1 MQSEIGLKTVAT
13 LARVWASVGKPHVL
27 ATLWCDAPRR
37 NSRRG
42 ASCHTFAA
50 TSAACYLLALFA
62 THAAIRA
69 EPLDPISAR
78 LVSSPAQARP
88 ISFVRDVSPAL
99 TKAGCNAGACHG
111 SFQGRGGF
119 RLSLLGFDP
128 DFDHEVLSK
137 ASRSRRVVPT
147 APESSLLLKKPVG
160 EIPHGGGRRISRDS
174 EVFAI
179 LRDWQL
185 AGLPGPRDGELNGIK
200 LTVQP
205 SDVTLMPN
213 QSQTLTVQ
221 AIFADGEARDV
232 TAWALFDVRESHI
245 AEVSRTG
252 RVTAQRAGKTAVM
265 VRYLGQSAT
274 VSVAVPFSAE
284 PVAME
289 FQPANFIDELVLVEW
304 QRMRVRPAP
313 LASDEE
319 FLRRV
324 GLDLIGTLPTPD
336 EVRAFLADTSADKRA
351 KWIDLLLA
359 RPEYVDY
366 WAMRWGDLL
375 RSHRR
380 YLGDK
385 GLASFTGWLKQSLRD
400 NKPLDVMTRELLTAQ
415 RNLYAN
421 GAVGYFFIDEK
432 VEDLAE
438 TTAQVFLGVRM
449 QCTRCHHHPQEVWT
463 QDDYWGL
470 AAFFTRLESKDSGA
484 YGARFGGPRSL
495 RVAAKPNPNRMLA
508 IAVAPKAFH
517 EPLPTTDPTADPRI
531 WLANWMTR
539 ADNPYFARNLANR
552 SWAALFGRGLVDPVD
567 DLRATNPAAMPAVL
581 DRLARELSDHK
592 FDAKHLLRVVCN
604 SRVYQLA
611 SELQPNRDPDGQL
624 CTHRV
629 PRRLTAEMLL
639 DAVSQVTGVPE
650 AFDGQP
656 LGTRAIALA
665 DPSFVSAFL
674 MTFGRPLRN
683 NACDCARGGNPDLS
697 QALHLVNSTTL
708 HQKVISDNGRIAT
721 LLKANKS
728 EAEVLD
734 DLYLATLSRRPR
746 PDELTT
752 IDELLRDS
760 PSRAEG
766 LQDLL
771 WTLLNSSEF
780 VFNH

>member
-1 MQSEIGLKTVAT
+1 MRSESGSKTVAT
-13 LARVWASVGKPHVL
+13 LARVWANVAKTHVL
-27 ATLWCDAPRR
+27 A
-37 NSRRG
+37 NV
-42 ASCHTFAA
+42 A
-50 TSAACYLLALFA
+50 TCYLLTLFA
-62 THAAIRA
+62 TQTAIGG
-69 EPLDPISAR
+69 EPPDPTAAR
-78 LVSSPAQARP
+78 LASVPAQARP

-99 TKAGCNAGACHG
+99 TKAGCNAGVCHG

-128 DFDHEVLSK
+128 EFDHEVLSK

-147 APESSLLLKKPVG
+147 APESSLLLTKPVG
-160 EIPHGGGRRISRDS
+160 EIPHGGGRRISRGS

-185 AGLPGPRDGELNGIK
+185 AGMPGPREGELNGIK
-200 LTVQP
+200 LTAQP

-221 AIFADGEARDV
+221 ATFADGETRDV

-252 RVTAQRAGKTAVM
+252 RITALRAGKTAVM
-265 VRYLGQSAT
+265 VRYLGQVAT
-274 VSVAVPFSAE
+274 ISVAVPFSAE
-284 PVAME
+284 PVTID
-289 FQPANFIDELVLVEW
+289 FQPANFIDELVLAEW

-319 FLRRV
+319 FVRRV
-324 GLDLIGTLPTPD
+324 GLDLIGTLPTPE

-351 KWIDLLLA
+351 KWIDVLLA
-359 RPEYVDY
+359 RPELVDY

-385 GLASFTGWLKQSLRD
+385 GLASFTGWLKQSLRE

-415 RNLYAN
+415 GNLYAN

-438 TTAQVFLGVRM
+438 TTAQIFLGVRM
-449 QCTRCHHHPQEVWT
+449 QCTRCHHHPQEVWS

-495 RVAAKPNPNRMLA
+495 RVAAKPNPNRPLA
-508 IAVAPKAFH
+508 INVAPTAFRD
-517 EPLPTTDPTADPRI
+517 LPPQFAPAEDPRV
-531 WLANWMTR
+531 WLSQWMTR
-539 ADNPYFARNLANR
+539 ADNPYFARNMANR
-552 SWAALFGRGLVDPVD
+552 YWAALFGRGLVDPVD

-581 DRLARELSDHK
+581 DRLARELADHK
-592 FDAKHLLRVVCN
+592 FDAKHLLRVICN

-611 SELQPNRDPDGQL
+611 GELQPSRDPDGQL

-629 PRRLTAEMLL
+629 PRRLSAEVLL

-656 LGTRAIALA
+656 LGTRAISLA
-665 DPSFVSAFL
+665 DPSFASTFL

-708 HQKVISDNGRIAT
+708 HQKIISDNGRLAK
-721 LLKANKS
+721 LLKSNKP
-728 EAEVLD
+728 EPEVLEE
-734 DLYLATLSRRPR
+734 LYLATLSRRPHA
-746 PDELTT
+746 DELAA
-752 IDELLRDS
+752 INELLREA

>member
-1 MQSEIGLKTVAT
+1 MRSEIGFKSVAALSATARAVAT
-13 LARVWASVGKPHVL
+13 LARVWGTVAKTHVL
-27 ATLWCDAPRR
+27 ANVT
-37 NSRRG
+37 
-42 ASCHTFAA
+42 
-50 TSAACYLLALFA
+50 TSAVFFLLVSITASFA
-62 THAAIRA
+62 IGA
-69 EPLDPISAR
+69 EPPDPVSAR
-78 LVSSPAQARP
+78 LASTPAQARS

-128 DFDHEVLSK
+128 DFDHEVLTK
-137 ASRSRRVVPT
+137 ASRSRRVVPA

-160 EIPHGGGRRISRDS
+160 EIPHGGGRRISRES

-185 AGLPGPRDGELNGIK
+185 AGMPGPREGELIGIK
-200 LTVQP
+200 LTAQP

-213 QSQTLTVQ
+213 QAQSLAVQ
-221 AIFADGEARDV
+221 ATFADGETRDV
-232 TAWALFDVRESHI
+232 TAWTLFDVRESHI

-252 RVTAQRAGKTAVM
+252 RVMAQRAGKTAVM

-274 VSVAVPFSAE
+274 ISVAVPFSAE

-289 FQPANFIDELVLVEW
+289 FQPANFIDELVLAEW

-313 LASDEE
+313 MASDEE

-324 GLDLIGTLPTPD
+324 GLDLIGTLPTP
-336 EVRAFLADTSADKRA
+336 EELRSFLADTAADKRVE
-351 KWIDLLLA
+351 WIDRLLA

-380 YLGDK
+380 FLGDK

-415 RNLYAN
+415 GNLYAN

-508 IAVAPKAFH
+508 IAVTPKAFH
-517 EPLPTTDPTADPRI
+517 EPLPTTDPSADPRV
-531 WLANWMTR
+531 WLARWMTS
-539 ADNPYFARNLANR
+539 ADNPYFARNMVNR

-581 DRLARELSDHK
+581 DRLARELTEQK
-592 FDAKHLLRVVCN
+592 FDAKHLLRVICN

-611 SELQPNRDPDGQL
+611 SELQPSRDPDGQL

-629 PRRLTAEMLL
+629 PRRLTAEVLL
-639 DAVSQVTGVPE
+639 DAVSQVTGSPE

-665 DPSFVSAFL
+665 DPSFVSTFL
-674 MTFGRPLRN
+674 STFGRPLRN
-683 NACDCARGGNPDLS
+683 NACDCARAGNPDLS

-708 HQKVISDNGRIAT
+708 HQKVIGENGRLAT
-721 LLKANKS
+721 LLKANKP
-728 EAEVLD
+728 ETEVLEE
-734 DLYLATLSRRPR
+734 LYLATLSRRPR
-746 PDELTT
+746 ADELTS
-752 IDELLRDS
+752 IEELLREA

>member
-1 MQSEIGLKTVAT
+1 MIVPHSSFLILRSPLPGFRGSLI
-13 LARVWASVGKPHVL
+13 VGCL
-27 ATLWCDAPRR
+27 LML
-37 NSRRG
+37 
-42 ASCHTFAA
+42 FAA
-50 TSAACYLLALFA
+50 NGAFA
-62 THAAIRA
+62 A
-69 EPLDPISAR
+69 EPADPISAR
-78 LVSSPAQARP
+78 LASAPANSRP
-88 ISFVRDVSPAL
+88 ISFVRDVAPAL

-128 DFDHEVLSK
+128 EFDHEVLSK

-147 APESSLLLKKPVG
+147 APESSLLLRKPSG
-160 EIPHGGGRRISRDS
+160 EVPHGGGRRITRDS

-185 AGLPGPRDGELNGIK
+185 AGMPGASNAELTAIK
-200 LTVQP
+200 LTAQP
-205 SDVTLMPN
+205 SELVLMPS
-213 QSQTLTVQ
+213 QSQTIAVQ
-221 AIFADGEARDV
+221 ATFADGETRDV
-232 TAWALFDVRESHI
+232 TAWALFDARESHI
-245 AEVSRTG
+245 AEINRTG
-252 RVTAQRAGKTAVM
+252 RVTALRAGKTAVM
-265 VRYLGQSAT
+265 VRYLGQVAT
-274 VSVAVPFSAE
+274 VSIAVPFSAE
-284 PVAME
+284 PVVIE
-289 FQPANFIDELVLVEW
+289 FQPVNFVDELVLAEW
-304 QRMRVRPAP
+304 QRMRVSPAP
-313 LASDEE
+313 LAGDEE

-324 GLDLIGTLPTPD
+324 MLDLIGTLPTPD
-336 EVRAFLADTSADKRA
+336 EVRAFTADKSTDKRA
-351 KWIDLLLA
+351 KLIDSLLA

-366 WAMRWGDLL
+366 WGMRWGDLL

-385 GLASFTGWLKQSLRD
+385 GLASFTGWLRQSLRD

-415 RNLYAN
+415 GNLYAN

-438 TTAQVFLGVRM
+438 TTAQIFLGVRM
-449 QCTRCHHHPQEVWT
+449 QCTRCHHHPQEVWS

-484 YGARFGGPRSL
+484 YGSRFGGPRSL
-495 RVAAKPNPNRMLA
+495 RVAAKPNPSRPLA
-508 IAVAPKAFH
+508 IVVAPKAFH
-517 EPLPTTDPTADPRI
+517 ESLPTTDPAADPRV
-531 WLANWMTR
+531 WLAEWMTR
-539 ADNPYFARNLANR
+539 ADNPYFARNMANR
-552 SWAALFGRGLVDPVD
+552 YWAALFGRGLVDPVD

-592 FDAKHLLRVVCN
+592 FDAKHLLRTICN

-611 SELQPNRDPDGQL
+611 GELQPSRDPDGQL

-629 PRRLTAEMLL
+629 PRRLTAEVLL

-665 DPSFVSAFL
+665 DPSFPSNFL

-708 HQKVISDNGRIAT
+708 HQKIIGDGGRLAT
-721 LLKANKS
+721 LLKANKP
-728 EAEVLD
+728 ETEILE

-746 PDELTT
+746 ADELAA
-752 IDELLRDS
+752 IDELLREA
-760 PSRAEG
+760 PSRPEG

>member
-1 MQSEIGLKTVAT
+1 MRTRIGFTAWLLLWT
-13 LARVWASVGKPHVL
+13 LPVVIA
-27 ATLWCDAPRR
+27 
-37 NSRRG
+37 
-42 ASCHTFAA
+42 
-50 TSAACYLLALFA
+50 
-62 THAAIRA
+62 A
-69 EPLDPISAR
+69 EPPDPISAR
-78 LVSSPAQARP
+78 LASTPANPRP
-88 ISFVRDVSPAL
+88 ISFVRDVAPAL

-128 DFDHEVLSK
+128 EFDHEVLSK

-147 APESSLLLKKPVG
+147 APESSLLLKKSSG
-160 EIPHGGGRRISRDS
+160 EVPHGGGRRITRDS

-185 AGLPGPRDGELNGIK
+185 AGMPGASNAELTAIK
-200 LTVQP
+200 LTAQP
-205 SDVTLMPN
+205 SELVLSAQRRAEGVNPP
-213 QSQTLTVQ
+213 SAAGAASEELGGLTSSAHLKVM
-221 AIFADGEARDV
+221 ATFADGETRDV
-232 TAWALFDVRESHI
+232 TAWALFDARESHI
-245 AEVSRTG
+245 AEINRTG
-252 RVTAQRAGKTAVM
+252 RVTALRAGKTAVM
-265 VRYLGQSAT
+265 VRYLGQVAT
-274 VSVAVPFSAE
+274 VSVAVPFSAD
-284 PVAME
+284 PVAIE
-289 FQPANFIDELVLVEW
+289 FPPANFLDELVLAEW
-304 QRMRVRPAP
+304 QRMRVSPAP

-324 GLDLIGTLPTPD
+324 MLDLIGTLPTPD
-336 EVRAFLADTSADKRA
+336 EVRAFTADKATDKRA
-351 KWIDLLLA
+351 KLIDTLLA

-385 GLASFTGWLKQSLRD
+385 GLASFTGWVRQSLRD

-415 RNLYAN
+415 GNLYAN

-438 TTAQVFLGVRM
+438 TTAQIFLGVRM
-449 QCTRCHHHPQEVWT
+449 QCTRCHHHPQEVWS

-484 YGARFGGPRSL
+484 YGSRFGGPRSL
-495 RVAAKPNPNRMLA
+495 RVSAKPNPNRPLA
-508 IAVAPKAFH
+508 IVVAPKAFH
-517 EPLPTTDPTADPRI
+517 ESLPTTTDPAADPRV
-531 WLANWMTR
+531 WLAEWMTR

-552 SWAALFGRGLVDPVD
+552 YWAALFGRGLVDPVD

-592 FDAKHLLRVVCN
+592 FDAKHLLRTICN

-611 SELQPNRDPDGQL
+611 GELQPSRDPDGQL

-629 PRRLTAEMLL
+629 PRRLTAEVLL
-639 DAVSQVTGVPE
+639 DAVSQVTGIPE

-656 LGTRAIALA
+656 FGTRAIALA
-665 DPSFVSAFL
+665 DPSFPSNFL

-708 HQKVISDNGRIAT
+708 HQKVISDNGRLAT
-721 LLKANKS
+721 LLKANKP
-728 EAEVLD
+728 EAEIFEE
-734 DLYLATLSRRPR
+734 LYLATLSRRPHA
-746 PDELTT
+746 DELAA
-752 IDELLRDS
+752 IDELLREA
-760 PSRAEG
+760 PSRPEG